1 LAGLSGYPV
10 IVVKEGQ
17 KREAGKD
24 AQHKNIIAAR
34 AVADAVRTTLGPKGM
49 DKMLVSNTGDVTVTN
64 DGATI
69 LWELE
74 IEHPVAKMIVEVAR
88 AQDDEVGDGTTTAVI
103 IAGELLK
110 KAEALLDKGIHPTI
124 IVQGYKQAAAKAR
137 EVLDKMAIEISSE
150 DREMLAK
157 IAQTAMTGKG
167 IEVLKDELSSM
178 CIDAAIAV
186 EENGKVDVE
195 RRIKMVKIVGGT
207 LKDTTLNRGV
217 VLEKERLNP
226 SMPRKV
232 KEAKIALYD
241 GTLELKKLG
250 TDAKISIK
258 DVEGLQGFRQ
268 GEEKVLQEQVEAIAS
283 SGANVVF
290 CSKGIGNTASHYLA
304 KSGILATRRVKDEDL
319 KMLSLATGGKVIG
332 DIMQIT
338 SQDLGQAELVEE
350 RKVGEERM
358 IFVEGCI
365 NPKAV
370 SIIFHGGSEIFLGE
384 IERAFED
391 ALYVVS
397 SVLKFG
403 KMVPGGGAPEVEV
416 AEAVR
421 NYSSTLSGREQL
433 AVSAFAEAMEAIPRT
448 LAENGGLDTIN
459 LLVELRS
466 AHGKGQKS
474 FGVNVIAGEPRDML
488 AEGVVEP
495 LQVKVQAIKSATEAA
510 NMVLRVDHVIAAKKE
525 PLTPKPGQSPHD
537 YTRPGF

>member
-1 LAGLSGYPV
+1 MAGLSGYPV

-24 AQHKNIIAAR
+24 AQHKNIMAAR

-110 KAEALLDKGIHPTI
+110 KAEALLDRGIHPTI
-124 IVQGYKQAAAKAR
+124 IVQGYRQAAVRAK
-137 EVLDKMAIEISSE
+137 EVLENMAMDISSE

-167 IEVLKDELSSM
+167 IEVLKDELSRI
-178 CIDAAIAV
+178 CVDAAIAV
-186 EENGKVDVE
+186 QEQGKVDVE
-195 RRIKMVKIVGGT
+195 RRIKMVKIVGGS
-207 LKDTTLNRGV
+207 LKDTTFNQGV

-232 KEAKIALYD
+232 KGAQIALFD

-268 GEEKVLQEQVEAIAS
+268 GEEKVLEEQVEAIAS
-283 SGANVVF
+283 SGANVLF
-290 CSKGIGNTASHYLA
+290 CTKGIGNTASHFLA
-304 KSGILATRRVKDEDL
+304 KSGILATRRIKDEDM
-319 KMLSLATGGKVIG
+319 KRLSLATGGKVVG

-338 SQDLGQAELVEE
+338 AQDLGQAELVEE
-350 RKVGEERM
+350 RKVGEEHM
-358 IFVEGCI
+358 IFVEGCL

-370 SIIFHGGSEIFLGE
+370 SIIFHGGSEVFLGE

-397 SVLKFG
+397 SVLEFG
-403 KMVPGGGAPEVEV
+403 TIVPGGGAPEVEV
-416 AEAVR
+416 AEAIR

-433 AVSAFAEAMEAIPRT
+433 AVSAFAEAMESIPRI
-448 LAENGGLDTIN
+448 LADNAGLDAIN
-459 LLVELRS
+459 VLVGLRTAHGGGQRS
-466 AHGKGQKS
+466 A
-474 FGVNVIAGEPRDML
+474 GVDVMTGEPTDML
-488 AEGVVEP
+488 AKGVVEP

-510 NMVLRVDHVIAAKKE
+510 TMVLRVDHVIAAKKE